1 MNKTWVNVSHV
12 GKITI
17 SILDA
22 LAGEFHKEA
31 CKDQID
37 HGKLVKLASACG
49 YQAQL
54 YSGLQKNHEFAKRL
68 QNIEKELQSATSE
81 DLALGR
87 NPAVIAEEEEKSKLD
102 GR

>member
-1 MNKTWVNVSHV
+1 MNKNWAEPEHI

-17 SILDA
+17 SILNT
-22 LAGEFHKEA
+22 LTSEFHKESA
-31 CKDQID
+31 KDEKDYSLLI
-37 HGKLVKLASACG
+37 KLASACG

-54 YSGLQKNHEFAKRL
+54 YSSLWKNHSLSERL
-68 QNIEKELQSATSE
+68 QNLEKDIQSATPE

-87 NPAVIAEEEEKSKLD
+87 NPAVIAEEERKSRLE